1 MPSLVTLRIF
11 SGSHKSCLFLQG
23 SYLQKTTW
31 GLISSSPEPINQVN
45 TIKLLTRLSFHPPA
59 ELVHSQE
66 LRASGWNCGAIHRF
80 SLSFPEWSLSFFPLV
95 CLLFGILCHFE
106 AALGDPRLCP
116 HLLLWGWVKRML
128 SQGGSG
134 PRVQS
139 SQVLATHTPC
149 KFKSQQDL
157 EVEETLQLEEEVEGS
172 GPCL

>member
-1 MPSLVTLRIF
+1 MFPPPSV
-11 SGSHKSCLFLQG
+11 
-23 SYLQKTTW
+23 
-31 GLISSSPEPINQVN
+31 GL
-45 TIKLLTRLSFHPPA
+45 
-59 ELVHSQE
+59 
-66 LRASGWNCGAIHRF
+66 G
-80 SLSFPEWSLSFFPLV
+80 
-95 CLLFGILCHFE
+95 
-106 AALGDPRLCP
+106 
-116 HLLLWGWVKRML
+116 KRML

>member
-1 MPSLVTLRIF
+1 
-11 SGSHKSCLFLQG
+11 
-23 SYLQKTTW
+23 
-31 GLISSSPEPINQVN
+31 
-45 TIKLLTRLSFHPPA
+45 
-59 ELVHSQE
+59 
-66 LRASGWNCGAIHRF
+66 
-80 SLSFPEWSLSFFPLV
+80 
-95 CLLFGILCHFE
+95 
-106 AALGDPRLCP
+106 
-116 HLLLWGWVKRML
+116 ML